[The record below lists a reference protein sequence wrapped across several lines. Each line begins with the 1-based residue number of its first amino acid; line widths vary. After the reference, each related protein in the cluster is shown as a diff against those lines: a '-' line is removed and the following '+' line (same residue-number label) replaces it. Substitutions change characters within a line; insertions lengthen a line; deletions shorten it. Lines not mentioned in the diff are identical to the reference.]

1 MFVTLWQYQNTMQGQ
16 RRNIGIWS
24 GAQQYA
30 ETLLKKDKHLENDWL
45 IGDESWQDGKNTYQ
59 IRLTYYADADAEK
72 EGKESEYQYTIH
84 FDETEGY
91 LIKSEGVPEKEKD
104 LTGE

>member
-1 MFVTLWQYQNTMQGQ
+1 MQNG
-16 RRNIGIWS
+16 
-24 GAQQYA
+24 
-30 ETLLKKDKHLENDWL
+30 
-45 IGDESWQDGKNTYQ
+45 
-59 IRLTYYADADAEK
+59 LTYYADSDAEK

-91 LIKSEGVPEKEKD
+91 VIKSEGVPEKEKD